1 MDLIATMTKTMGIG
15 MDTQYTTPRGR
26 PMRIVDGGKPLPEL
40 VG

>member
-1 MDLIATMTKTMGIG
+1 MTKTMGIG

-26 PMRIVDGGKPLPEL
+26 PLRIVDGGKPIPEL